1 YLWHWPLLIYYM
13 EFRDRDAIG
22 IRGALVILA
31 ATTALAMLMYRYIE
45 RPIQQRHAQRQPK
58 TAQRVNKVIISATAL
73 GLVVAGTG
81 ATLAL
86 TKPENPV
93 ADVFDDW
100 NWDTYPGAMSTTDQ
114 YDDAMATNDP
124 LPAIEDLPNNR
135 PEVYQ
140 QGCIQGL
147 GNGPGLDKI
156 KVCEDLDKP
165 DDPTATVVISGG
177 SHSVHWYE
185 AYKALADEY
194 NWELLV
200 VNKDACVLKDTS
212 AASTD
217 ECAAWNA
224 NYIKW
229 LENHD
234 VDLVVANGSRILS
247 DKAEKIQ
254 DGAQDRWQDITDT
267 GAELVLMRGTPRPG
281 DNVADCLADGKTP
294 VECGADTHQIA
305 DTNPLEKQ
313 HLPEGTHYIDML
325 EEVCPEGMTSDSNE
339 CPAVVGNVVVWYDGS
354 HLTNQYVATMTPIL
368 ETKLREE
375 ASWLFQK

>member
-1 YLWHWPLLIYYM
+1 WVGVVLIATCGIFLDGAALFPGPWAFWPLAGLILVLISAGPDGGNHDPKGSATHFLSNKPLAWIGDRAYGLYLWHWPLLIYYL

-22 IRGALVILA
+22 IRGAPVILA
-31 ATTALAMLMYRYIE
+31 ATTVLAMLMYRYIE
-45 RPIQQRHAQRQPK
+45 QPIQQRHTRRQPK
-58 TAQRVNKVIISATAL
+58 TAQRDNKINISATAL

-81 ATLAL
+81 ATLVL
-86 TKPENPV
+86 NKPEDQV
-93 ADVFDDW
+93 VDVFDDW

-165 DDPTATVVISGG
+165 DDPTATVAISGG
-177 SHSVHWYE
+177 CHSVHWYG

-217 ECAAWNA
+217 DCAAWNA

-234 VDLVVANGSRILS
+234 VDLVVANGSRIL
-247 DKAEKIQ
+247 
-254 DGAQDRWQDITDT
+254 
-267 GAELVLMRGTPRPG
+267 
-281 DNVADCLADGKTP
+281 
-294 VECGADTHQIA
+294 
-305 DTNPLEKQ
+305 
-313 HLPEGTHYIDML
+313 
-325 EEVCPEGMTSDSNE
+325 
-339 CPAVVGNVVVWYDGS
+339 
-354 HLTNQYVATMTPIL
+354 
-368 ETKLREE
+368 
-375 ASWLFQK
+375 